1 MDLFEHWKN
10 LTQTK
15 NGYDKSDPESEST
28 YVPFMINRMA
38 SSINAILPL
47 VAEIDRFPDVPKEVH
62 FRFYDSLLPKR
73 FIKTQWFKKP
83 KEEAGLSET
92 KDTLR
97 EYFEFGKRDLE
108 LALRIM
114 KSEDIEKIKRMYG
127 GTRK

>member
-1 MDLFEHWKN
+1 
-10 LTQTK
+10 
-15 NGYDKSDPESEST
+15 
-28 YVPFMINRMA
+28 MA

-47 VAEIDRFPDVPKEVH
+47 VAEIDRFPDVPKEAH

-83 KEEAGLSET
+83 KEGAGLSET